1 MRKRQE
7 FPEEGEVVLCT
18 VTKIL
23 PHAVF
28 AKLEEYDKSGLIHI
42 SEIAPGRIRNIRDY
56 VKEDKVVVCKV
67 LGIDIGKGHIDLSL
81 RRVNDLQ
88 KRQKVNQV
96 KQEQKAEK
104 IIEFVSGKTGIK
116 YEQLYDEVM
125 NALGDKYD
133 SLHLC
138 FEEIVSGKTSLEK
151 LGMNKKTADDLEV
164 VIKQRIKLPDVTIKG
179 MLSLTSYKPN
189 GIEIIKEAL
198 KIFESKNVLY
208 LGAGKYMISITAG
221 DYKTAEK
228 ELDSD
233 LKKIENFMEKHEGTI
248 EFKRQEEKK

>member
-1 MRKRQE
+1 MRKKQE

-56 VKEDKVVVCKV
+56 VKEDKVIVCKV

-104 IIEFVSGKTGIK
+104 IIEFVANRIGMK
-116 YEQLYDEVM
+116 YEQLYEELIKV
-125 NALGDKYD
+125 LGDKYD
-133 SLHLC
+133 SLHFC

-151 LGMNKKTADDLEV
+151 FGMNKKTAEELES

-179 MLSLTSYKPN
+179 VLSLTSYKPN
-189 GIEIIKEAL
+189 GIEIIKDAL
-198 KIFESKNVLY
+198 KILESRDILY
-208 LGAGKYMISITAG
+208 LGAGKYLISITAS

-228 ELDSD
+228 YLDSD
-233 LKKIENFMEKHEGTI
+233 LGKIEKFMEKHEGMMD
-248 EFKRQEEKK
+248 FKRQEEKK